1 MSVGELLSG
10 LGSHREVGALKRR
23 LTRGEGKRRKLL
35 EPPLPKP
42 QAERVSELGGGGR
55 GERGGRGRG
64 GREQVERHEG
74 RRKGKEEWVG
84 RLSWYM

>member
-10 LGSHREVGALKRR
+10 LGRHREVGALKRR
-23 LTRGEGKRRKLL
+23 LTREGKRSKLL

-64 GREQVERHEG
+64 EREQVERHDR

>member
-1 MSVGELLSG
+1 M
-10 LGSHREVGALKRR
+10 
-23 LTRGEGKRRKLL
+23 

-42 QAERVSELGGGGR
+42 QAERVSELEGGGR

-64 GREQVERHEG
+64 GREQKERREG

>member
-23 LTRGEGKRRKLL
+23 LTRGEGKRSKLL

-42 QAERVSELGGGGR
+42 QAERVSELEGGGR

-64 GREQVERHEG
+64 GREQVERREG

>member
-42 QAERVSELGGGGR
+42 QAERVSELGGEEEEREVGGEE
-55 GERGGRGRG
+55 GEESR
-64 GREQVERHEG
+64 
-74 RRKGKEEWVG
+74 
-84 RLSWYM
+84 